1 MLHGVIPRAADTVG
15 TVDDIA
21 ALDTLVLAELRQG
34 AQYTYHAILEQVG
47 AKANVSCPALQQ
59 HGALRAHEPFV
70 IRPAL
75 GPPPFGKSWDC

>member
-1 MLHGVIPRAADTVG
+1 MPHGVIPRVADTVG

-21 ALDTLVLAELRQG
+21 ALVLAELRQG
-34 AQYTYHAILEQVG
+34 ALSTYHAILEQVG